1 MTVVQ
6 RIVKPKT
13 RRGKKFLENRE
24 SKLIENEKTSLFVRG
39 QNCSA
44 VSLGF
49 MKDVLQFKKP
59 RGVFYGRKNDIKPFE
74 DASSLEFYGTKSDA
88 SLFMFGSHNKKRP
101 HNIVMGRMF
110 DFQVLDM
117 IEVGIEKFKSL
128 KEFKVPKIPTETKP
142 CLQFAGEM
150 FDTDPDYQRL
160 KNLLIDF
167 FRGPEVTTIR
177 LAGLEHVIMFTAVDG
192 KVYMRSYRI
201 LLKKSGS
208 RTPRIELE
216 EIGPAADFVL
226 RRTKLASEDLFKQA
240 MKQPKENKARKIK
253 NISKDPFGSKLGRIH
268 MGRRDMS
275 KLQTRKMKGLRK
287 SGEERRQERRAKIDA
302 TNEEGE
308 DTSKMKGLKKSAV
321 ERRQERRDKKDATN
335 EQGEDASQT
344 GKRKHIADNKQSKKH
359 LKTESVS

>member
-24 SKLIENEKTSLFVRG
+24 SKLIENAKTALFVRG
-39 QNCSA
+39 LNCSE

-49 MKDVLQFKKP
+49 MKDLLQFKKP
-59 RGVFYGRKNDIKPFE
+59 RGVFYARKNDIKPFE
-74 DASSLEFYGTKSDA
+74 NSSSLEFYGTKSDA

-101 HNIVMGRMF
+101 HNIVIGRMF

-117 IEVGIEKFKSL
+117 VEIGIENFKSL

-142 CLQFAGEM
+142 CLLFAGEM
-150 FDTDPDYQRL
+150 FETDPNYQRL

-167 FRGPEVTTIR
+167 FRGPEVTAIR
-177 LAGLEHVIMFTAVDG
+177 LAGLEHVIMFTVVDG

-208 RTPRIELE
+208 RTPRTELE
-216 EIGPAADFVL
+216 EIGPSADLVL

-240 MKQPKENKARKIK
+240 MKQPKEIKPRKVK
-253 NISKDPFGSKLGRIH
+253 NVSKDPFGSKLGRIH
-268 MGRRDMS
+268 MGRQDMN
-275 KLQTRKMKGLRK
+275 KLQTRKMKGLKK
-287 SGEERRQERRAKIDA
+287 SAQERRQERKTKARDEPSGDA
-302 TNEEGE
+302 NEEAKTQVE
-308 DTSKMKGLKKSAV
+308 DGKQRKKRV
-321 ERRQERRDKKDATN
+321 KV
-335 EQGEDASQT
+335 
-344 GKRKHIADNKQSKKH
+344 DN
-359 LKTESVS
+359 

>member
-24 SKLIENEKTSLFVRG
+24 SKLIENAKTALFVRG
-39 QNCSA
+39 LNCSE

-49 MKDVLQFKKP
+49 MKDLLQFKKP

-74 DASSLEFYGTKSDA
+74 DASSLEFYGRKSDA

-101 HNIVMGRMF
+101 HNIVLGRMF

-128 KEFKVPKIPTETKP
+128 KDFKVPKIPTETKP

-208 RTPRIELE
+208 RTPRVEVE

-226 RRTKLASEDLFKQA
+226 RRTKLASEDLFKQS
-240 MKQPKENKARKIK
+240 MKQPKEIKPRKIK
-253 NISKDPFGSKLGRIH
+253 NVSKDPFGSKLGRIH
-268 MGRRDMS
+268 MGRNDMS
-275 KLQTRKMKGLRK
+275 KLQTRKMKGL
-287 SGEERRQERRAKIDA
+287 
-302 TNEEGE
+302 
-308 DTSKMKGLKKSAV
+308 KKSAV
-321 ERRQERRDKKDATN
+321 ERQQERRAKVNATTD
-335 EQGEDASQT
+335 QGEDASQT
-344 GKRKHIADNKQSKKH
+344 SKRKHTGDNKHSKKH
-359 LKTESVS
+359 LKTDSN